1 VQIDFYNYIK
11 CILQKISIE
20 LSILNQKNKKYLISI
35 VGPTAIGKT
44 SLAIELAKYYQTVIL
59 SADSRQ
65 FYQEISIGTA
75 KPSKDELNE
84 VQHYFINNKSV
95 VETYSAGD
103 FERDALKLLAELFKE
118 KDVVILVGGSGLYI
132 KALWEGLDEMPPLNE
147 ELRKSIINDYETNGI
162 GYLQEKLKTL
172 NLEKYKKIDTQNPQR
187 LMRAIEMEEQN
198 KTFISTQIKSPRFFE
213 TIKICLNT
221 DREILYDSINRR
233 VDSMIENGLLKE
245 CEQMMEFRNNYALNT
260 VGYTEIFSF
269 FDGNI
274 SMEKDIE
281 LIKQHSRNYA
291 KRQITWFKREL
302 DLNWYEPNEMS
313 NIIEYINNEIGLK

>member
-1 VQIDFYNYIK
+1 MP
-11 CILQKISIE
+11 KISIE
-20 LSILNQKNKKYLISI
+20 LSILNPQNKKYLISI

-44 SLAIELAKYYQTVIL
+44 ALAIELAKHYQTVVL

-65 FYQEISIGTA
+65 FYKEISIGTA
-75 KPSKDELNE
+75 KPSLDELNQ

-95 VETYSAGD
+95 IETYSAGD
-103 FERDALKLLAELFKE
+103 FERDALKLLSNLFQE
-118 KDVVILVGGSGLYI
+118 KDIVILVGGSGLYI

-147 ELRKSIINDYETNGI
+147 ELRKTIINNYETNGI
-162 GYLQEKLKTL
+162 GYLQEKLL
-172 NLEKYKKIDTQNPQR
+172 AQNPEKYKKIDAQNPQR
-187 LMRAIEMEEQN
+187 LMRAIEIEEQN
-198 KTFISTQIKSPRFFE
+198 KSFKPTQIKAPRFFE

-221 DREILYDSINRR
+221 DREILYNNINKR

-245 CEQMMEFRNNYALNT
+245 CEQMIEFRHYYALNT
-260 VGYTEIFSF
+260 VGYSEIFSF

-274 SMEKDIE
+274 SLEKAIE

-302 DLNWYEPNEMS
+302 NLKWFEPNEMLK
-313 NIIEYINNEIGLK
+313 IIEYINNEIGLK

>member
-1 VQIDFYNYIK
+1 M
-11 CILQKISIE
+11 QKISIE
-20 LSILNQKNKKYLISI
+20 LSILNSQNKKYLISI

-75 KPSKDELNE
+75 KPSIDELNQ

-95 VETYSAGD
+95 VDTYSAGD
-103 FERDALKLLAELFKE
+103 FEKDALKLLAELFKE
-118 KDVVILVGGSGLYI
+118 KDLVILVGGSGLYI

-147 ELRKSIINDYETNGI
+147 ELRKAIINDYETNGI
-162 GYLQEKLKTL
+162 GYLQEKLQLL
-172 NLEKYKKIDTQNPQR
+172 NPEKYKKIDVQNPQR
-187 LMRAIEMEEQN
+187 LMRAIEIEEQN
-198 KTFISTQIKSPRFFE
+198 ITFKPTQIKTPRFFE

-221 DREILYDSINRR
+221 DREILYHNINKR

-260 VGYTEIFSF
+260 VGYAEIFSF
-269 FDGNI
+269 FDGVTTL
-274 SMEKDIE
+274 EKAIE

-291 KRQITWFKREL
+291 KRQLTWFKREL
-302 DLNWYEPNEMS
+302 DLNWFEPNEIS
-313 NIIEYINNEIGLK
+313 NIIEYLNNEIELK

>member
-1 VQIDFYNYIK
+1 M
-11 CILQKISIE
+11 QKISIE
-20 LSILNQKNKKYLISI
+20 LSILNSPNKKYLISI

-44 SLAIELAKYYQTVIL
+44 ALAIELAKYYQTVIL

-75 KPSKDELNE
+75 KPSVEELKQ

-95 VETYSAGD
+95 VDTYTAGD

-118 KDVVILVGGSGLYI
+118 KDIVILVGGSGLYI

-147 ELRKSIINDYETNGI
+147 NLRKSVINDYETNGI
-162 GYLQEKLKTL
+162 GYLQNKLQAL
-172 NLEKYKKIDTQNPQR
+172 NPDKYKKIDTQNPQR
-187 LMRAIEMEEQN
+187 LMRAIEIEEQN
-198 KTFISTQIKSPRFFE
+198 KTFISTQIKAPRFFK

-221 DREILYDSINRR
+221 DREILYNRINKR
-233 VDSMIENGLLKE
+233 VDAMMENGLLKE
-245 CEQMMEFRNNYALNT
+245 CEQMIEFRHNYALNT
-260 VGYTEIFSF
+260 VGYSEIFSF

-274 SMEKDIE
+274 SLEKAIE

-291 KRQITWFKREL
+291 KRQVTWFKREL

-313 NIIEYINNEIGLK
+313 NIIEYINNEIGQK

>member
-1 VQIDFYNYIK
+1 
-11 CILQKISIE
+11 LQKISIE
-20 LSILNQKNKKYLISI
+20 LSILNSPNKKYLISI

-44 SLAIELAKYYQTVIL
+44 ALAIELAKYYQTVIL

-75 KPSKDELNE
+75 KPSVEELKQ

-95 VETYSAGD
+95 VDTYTAGD

-118 KDVVILVGGSGLYI
+118 KDMVILVGGSGLYI

-147 ELRKSIINDYETNGI
+147 NLRKSIINDYETNGI
-162 GYLQEKLKTL
+162 GYLQNKLQAL
-172 NLEKYKKIDTQNPQR
+172 NPDKYKKIDTQNPQR
-187 LMRAIEMEEQN
+187 LMRAIEIEEQN
-198 KTFISTQIKSPRFFE
+198 KTFISTQIKAPRFFK

-221 DREILYDSINRR
+221 DREILYNRINKR
-233 VDSMIENGLLKE
+233 VDAMMENGLLKE
-245 CEQMMEFRNNYALNT
+245 CEQMIEFRHNYALNT
-260 VGYTEIFSF
+260 VGYSEIFSF

-274 SMEKDIE
+274 SLEKAIE

-291 KRQITWFKREL
+291 KRQVTWFKREL

-313 NIIEYINNEIGLK
+313 NIIEYINNEIGQK

>member
-1 VQIDFYNYIK
+1 M
-11 CILQKISIE
+11 QKISIE
-20 LSILNQKNKKYLISI
+20 LSILNSPNKKYLISI

-44 SLAIELAKYYQTVIL
+44 ALAIELAKYYQTVIL

-75 KPSKDELNE
+75 KPSVEELKQ

-95 VETYSAGD
+95 VDTYTAGD

-118 KDVVILVGGSGLYI
+118 KDIVILVGGSGLYI

-147 ELRKSIINDYETNGI
+147 NLRKSIINDYETNGI
-162 GYLQEKLKTL
+162 GYLQNKLQAL
-172 NLEKYKKIDTQNPQR
+172 NPDKYKKIDTQNPQR
-187 LMRAIEMEEQN
+187 LMRAIEIEEQN
-198 KTFISTQIKSPRFFE
+198 KTFISTQIKAPRFFK

-221 DREILYDSINRR
+221 DREILYNRINKR
-233 VDSMIENGLLKE
+233 VDAMMENGLLKE
-245 CEQMMEFRNNYALNT
+245 CEQMIEFRHNYALNT
-260 VGYTEIFSF
+260 VGYSEIFSF

-274 SMEKDIE
+274 SLEKAIE

-291 KRQITWFKREL
+291 KRQVTWFKREL

-313 NIIEYINNEIGLK
+313 NIIEYINNEIGQK

>member
-1 VQIDFYNYIK
+1 M
-11 CILQKISIE
+11 QKISIE
-20 LSILNQKNKKYLISI
+20 LSILNSPNKKYLISI

-44 SLAIELAKYYQTVIL
+44 ALAIELAKYYQTVIL

-75 KPSKDELNE
+75 KPSVEELKQ

-95 VETYSAGD
+95 VDTYTAGD

-118 KDVVILVGGSGLYI
+118 KDMVILVGGSGLYI

-147 ELRKSIINDYETNGI
+147 NLRKSIINYYETNGI
-162 GYLQEKLKTL
+162 GYLQNKLQAL
-172 NLEKYKKIDTQNPQR
+172 NPYKYKKIDTQNPQR
-187 LMRAIEMEEQN
+187 LMRAIEIEEQN
-198 KTFISTQIKSPRFFE
+198 KTFISTQIKAPRFFK

-221 DREILYDSINRR
+221 DREILYNRINKR
-233 VDSMIENGLLKE
+233 VDAMMENGLLKE
-245 CEQMMEFRNNYALNT
+245 CEQMIEFRHNYALNT
-260 VGYTEIFSF
+260 VGYSEIFSF

-274 SMEKDIE
+274 SLEKAIE

-291 KRQITWFKREL
+291 KRQVTWFKREL

-313 NIIEYINNEIGLK
+313 NIIEYINNEIGQK

>member
-1 VQIDFYNYIK
+1 M
-11 CILQKISIE
+11 QKISIE
-20 LSILNQKNKKYLISI
+20 LSILNSPNKKYLISI

-44 SLAIELAKYYQTVIL
+44 ALAIELAKYYQTVIL

-75 KPSKDELNE
+75 KPSVEELKQ

-95 VETYSAGD
+95 VDTYTAGD

-118 KDVVILVGGSGLYI
+118 KDMVILVGGSGLYI

-147 ELRKSIINDYETNGI
+147 NLRKSIINDYETNGI
-162 GYLQEKLKTL
+162 GYLQNKLQAL
-172 NLEKYKKIDTQNPQR
+172 NPYKYKKIDTQNPQR
-187 LMRAIEMEEQN
+187 LMRAIEIEEQN
-198 KTFISTQIKSPRFFE
+198 KTFISTQIKAPRFFK

-221 DREILYDSINRR
+221 DREILYNRINKR
-233 VDSMIENGLLKE
+233 VDAMMENGLLKE
-245 CEQMMEFRNNYALNT
+245 CEQMIEFRHNYALNT
-260 VGYTEIFSF
+260 VGYSEIFSF

-274 SMEKDIE
+274 SLEKAIE

-291 KRQITWFKREL
+291 KRQVTWFKREL

-313 NIIEYINNEIGLK
+313 NIIEYINNEIGQK